1 MITVHY
7 FENSTNVLTQLRQD
21 IPNIDE
27 PVKIKGRKGKIL
39 SVNQLKEEV
48 YQVNVEFEKVV
59 KKPYLQQIIKKKAL
73 DIVKEISYA

>member
-1 MITVHY
+1 MITIHY

-21 IPNIDE
+21 IPNIDQ
-27 PVKIKGRKGKIL
+27 PVKIKGRKGKVL

-59 KKPYLQQIIKKKAL
+59 KKPYLQLIIKKKAL
-73 DIVKEISYA
+73 DIV

>member
-7 FENSTNVLTQLRQD
+7 FENGTNVLTQLRQD
-21 IPNIDE
+21 IPNIDQ

-39 SVNQLKEEV
+39 SMNQLKEEV

-59 KKPYLQQIIKKKAL
+59 KKAVLAADNKKRKR
-73 DIVKEISYA
+73 